1 MVEAQT
7 YASAVLRLCSL
18 AEEQRAAI
26 VRAGAVRYL
35 LPLLDAKNSPARW
48 NARQVRNGL
57 GPGGGVGRWCRTFS
71 RATFRLPGCWHVPT
85 GKES

>member
-18 AEEQRAAI
+18 AEEQRAAM
-26 VRAGAVRYL
+26 VKAGAVRYL

-48 NARQVRNGL
+48 NARQVRRGL
-57 GPGGGVGRWCRTFS
+57 GAGGWCGHWRS
-71 RATFRLPGCWHVPT
+71 ATGLPTVRFVDRLRGL
-85 GKES
+85 K